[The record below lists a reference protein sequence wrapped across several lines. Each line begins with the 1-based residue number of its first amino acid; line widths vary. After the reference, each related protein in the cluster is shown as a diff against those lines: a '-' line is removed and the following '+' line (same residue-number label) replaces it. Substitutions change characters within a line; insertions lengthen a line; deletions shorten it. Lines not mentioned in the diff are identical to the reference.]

1 MKTLKMKIRKKWS
14 SSFNSERAWKKYQV
28 NVWRKIVGSK
38 RKGLI
43 GALSAEKL
51 KVLKMLYYPQK

>member
-1 MKTLKMKIRKKWS
+1 MKIRKKWS